1 MTETVQPTKPCLPSN
16 SLQKKKKLLTSTLGS
31 FFLLFFL
38 KVMFTY
44 FGCAGSS
51 LQLGFPLAVVLGLLI
66 AVASLLAED
75 GL

>member
-1 MTETVQPTKPCLPSN
+1 MTETVQPTKPCLPSD
-16 SLQKKKKLLTSTLGS
+16 SLQKKKLLTSTLGS
-31 FFLLFFL
+31 FFLLFFFK

-44 FGCAGSS
+44 FGCAGSL
-51 LQLGFPLAVVLGLLI
+51 LQLGFPLDVVLGLPV

>member
-16 SLQKKKKLLTSTLGS
+16 SLQKKKKTTDLYPRL
-31 FFLLFFL
+31 FLLIFFK